1 LSFKKTFKIDKN
13 ITFFEFLNLLHLDE
27 ETYIL
32 SSRNKLMKLNTF
44 PKQTLSNIKTN
55 AFSIHVTP
63 LWSINMDV

>member
-55 AFSIHVTP
+55 AFSIRVTP